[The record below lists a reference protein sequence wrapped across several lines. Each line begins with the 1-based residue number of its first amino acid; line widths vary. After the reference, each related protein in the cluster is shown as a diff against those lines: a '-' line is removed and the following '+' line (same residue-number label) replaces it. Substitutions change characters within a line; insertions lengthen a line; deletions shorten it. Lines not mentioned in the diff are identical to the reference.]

1 MKKQKYNM
9 KNLLGN
15 NFCKSVALLAI
26 VLLTALPA
34 VSVAQTITYTGVI
47 VDGKVFGGG
56 RMADVNGKSVIHVI
70 GQEDETDTLGGVYGG
85 NDIAGSVLGTDG
97 STIIIGSNEATLTA
111 GNENDIRIGEVYGG
125 GNGYYTYPEKNI
137 KTGLGETETTFVAG
151 TIKTFKGDADVQ
163 TTTGGNVPSIVKTSI
178 TVNGYNVKIDSLF
191 GGAKNAF
198 INGSSTAAADDIDIN
213 INNGTI
219 YAAFGGNNY
228 GGAINS
234 GSGIEIDIANTKL
247 NDPLSWAKIGKDHG
261 IAYLY
266 GGGNKVV
273 APKVVI
279 NITGGMIDT
288 CFTGGNSATV
298 NTSATTTVNVASN
311 VIYTTA
317 SDPTTHALLYDGNG
331 VYNVHTL
338 FGGNNAAA
346 MGILPTLNLTSG
358 GIGTV
363 YGGGNAGDMK
373 AGNTDNHSGYT
384 IGTDVNIT
392 SADIKIDLV
401 YGGCQKANVD
411 NSTYVSM
418 SDGSVGTIYGGC
430 NISGTIGGTNV
441 LTKGA
446 NVFISG
452 GTVHKNVFGG
462 SNGYYGCRDEVTYKY
477 SDDRFNPKASTVSYI
492 GTLFP
497 LVNNTQV
504 NITGGTFEGNIY
516 GGGNLAPVG
525 VDRAITDVTFASDNI
540 NKGKVTLSISDGT
553 TGTGVVLIKG
563 NVFGGGRMA
572 SVFGEASVTMN
583 AYDAYAENGEHVITN
598 GVNVKGDIYGGNDI
612 AGTIQSTHDYAASNS
627 QTYEVAASVFLDG
640 KLKLDGSVYGGGNGN
655 YTYYDNATQFT
666 SATEANKVLVCDETN
681 RPVVGGGAIV
691 DVNTDA
697 AGHVHMVYGG
707 GNSATVGIQAIVLL
721 NNTARTEDVAN
732 VDTIF
737 GGNNSVDMAIMP
749 TLTLTKGNV
758 NTVYGGG
765 NKGGITCTNGTAH
778 SPSAAAG
785 VNLTGLS
792 TYVLLNSSDVNI
804 NSIYGG
810 CRIADV
816 AATTYV
822 DLYAGTSH
830 EIYGGNDVAGNVTS
844 SVVNL
849 NGAATNGITV
859 DNIYG
864 GGNGYYDYSGSNV
877 YQFGYKDDAN
887 RANHLVATL
896 ASTASAPNVGETH
909 VNLTKGTVTGYVY
922 GGGKA
927 GDATTTYVTVEAGAK
942 VQGTIFGGGC
952 GDYAHIGYCSDDF
965 PHVGNTGTA
974 NVVINGMY
982 ADIPRIFAGGR
993 AGDVENTYI
1002 TVNDAVAVIPDPDPA
1017 PEQPKIGALYGGC
1030 MASNLTGTTHVT
1042 IGNTVS
1048 TPSASDKYVIT
1059 IDTIY
1064 GGNDFAGLTQNTE
1077 IEINNGKF
1085 VHLYGAGN
1093 GDYDYKSIMRGK
1105 TGVTLG
1111 TTCLDTIPYS
1121 MNVDVTINGGYF
1133 DNKVYGGGNMGLVG
1147 SKDITYLDKDHD
1159 GDPDYPEGTQ
1169 NADLYGYIYMT
1180 VHGGYFNNHIFA
1192 GAAGKLN
1199 YKKQYFGFDDAN
1211 NIRYP
1216 GEGHD
1221 PIPGFTSTDRVSLL
1235 VYGYKQFNMD
1245 GGEVRFSVYGG
1256 SESVDDGYPYECWD
1270 SDPAKTSR
1278 RPSSVINIMG
1288 GTVQNRIYGAGYKG
1302 NVFGSVYVNVGQMAI
1317 LNSPVWTKTYQR
1329 SGTAKGTGVT
1339 FADQLSNHTEIY
1351 HGNPIYLLNSI
1362 YNGSD
1367 WGEAGANQY
1376 FTTRGFYGG
1385 EGLINIDGEGYT
1397 TSTTVTSSDPVMELT
1412 ASLLGSGT
1420 STAPADVNSRITV
1433 KNYGDYY
1440 NCPAPSRALKSIQR
1454 TNRVFLENVYID
1466 LEGDNDAYSSYT
1478 SVRYSMNRI
1487 DTLIFHR
1494 QNLIETVA
1502 PSINIGRMVSEDLNG
1517 NPYTYADLQGGI
1529 KGDAENDCS
1538 NSSICDLVDAT
1549 VQGKNVLLLD
1559 NASYISV
1566 SQERLMPTTA
1576 HPEGETVTVYGPV
1589 IGYAYLLAS
1598 NNTRAYVYADLA
1610 PSTITDA
1617 EEKKI
1622 YSGFVGPCY
1631 NANHSATDQQIEFIV
1646 SSTNE
1651 YRSWGVGTEG
1661 GERKRQLTLVAHINP
1676 DKVIEDHKFT
1686 GPNLPNAG
1694 TPTIAESGK
1703 WAYVDGSITLPPTS
1717 NGHFYTISSV
1727 IIDEDNGG
1735 QLMLT
1740 EHAYDPANP
1749 LSSTNGWYTPY
1760 ANPSSNLGQSQT
1772 KIATSSANTFGLMF
1786 SLGDDFFDL
1795 EYDDPE
1801 DPTETP
1807 RITRPEGYRGSPAV
1821 GEDPATPPVSWK
1833 DKTVISGTAN
1843 LATTAESFLSKPIS
1857 GGADGVLPTINFA
1870 LTYYTAFATTFTRD
1884 VVIVMDEY
1892 DASGNE
1898 VGPVEVTV
1906 TISTV
1911 ISDFDNLEAPVLA
1924 MYNTGRKNTYTRRV
1938 TIPASFVQRD
1948 LYLTGIEWAPIN
1960 AVDNYPTSTNSSIGR
1975 FQLESTEADLTSSTY
1990 DYKHFSI
1997 GVNPTQRVSGNAT
2010 STLGWYDIDPNAQN
2024 MDAYVLG
2031 NSPAT
2036 HWTSGGLVDLT
2047 NDGAN
2052 QGKHIGILDGRS
2064 VAAFD
2069 ITLNFDGNLIYER
2082 EPDLASLKL
2091 HFKYYDT
2098 KTNTSGEHDDFYIDV
2113 QVRTRQSG
2121 DTIYMAEPDQFYLYD
2136 DGTNITISQTVLE
2149 GQTPVSIIH
2158 RYGQRG
2164 DIPVP
2169 QGDSFINYSKN
2180 DPLYYL
2186 STFES
2191 ALAIYDE
2198 GDVICILDA
2207 IHVNDATK
2215 PISIQG
2221 QEINEIN
2228 IIRYSGS
2235 HYRWP
2240 GEVCSYRGP
2249 MIVVSDGAKF
2259 IASYVYFDGSG
2270 CALTADGVDGQ
2281 SVRSL
2286 QDTRYN
2292 TGSPTSEHYLIMEST
2307 KYSYYKTKRDTLF
2320 ANAPIFWVEDG
2331 STLKLN
2337 AGVTLTNNYN
2347 YDNNSIANVTHYSG
2361 GAIGMLATT
2370 AGAPTVQLGTDIK
2383 IEGNLIVNHSTTD
2396 CGAPL
2401 NYGGAI
2407 YNNGGKVELG
2417 VSGSDHIINVND
2429 NYYIPKSVVYPG
2441 TDFRQYFAEGLDEI
2455 PIPPSGT
2462 YNRYYYKRV
2471 ATNNGYHNSNIYLT
2485 RTKPASVA
2493 SGHEYEK
2500 VTTDAQSDMIY
2511 VKDEL
2516 SANSKIGVSKWFPG
2530 FKARDIYGR
2539 DTIAFANY
2547 TAAGVIAARNNFE
2560 SNIFKDDSATYR
2572 GNYCIT
2578 DASNDEVDVRWSS
2591 ILNTSNIYFHRCATF
2606 DMAAKPIAYHKN
2618 PDVFC
2623 PGDGDT
2629 ITFKIQGGSSLY
2641 TYNLYQYPSSTRESG
2656 AATKIASIT
2665 DPADSGNFVPL
2676 SLNLPAGSPSATYY
2690 LQAEAIEAGG
2700 CFVQYP
2706 IEMRVV
2712 QVAPEPK
2719 KVKNSVN
2726 SEWLG
2731 KTTST
2736 EYDVP
2741 SATAVNNYRTVG
2753 EGENQVQ
2760 VPNDGRIFR
2769 IYSYIT
2775 VDWSVKPDPSYGEI
2789 AATLNGELSTA
2800 ISSANFCPGDVIKLQ
2815 ATPKDR
2821 YEFVMWDNDPFTTD
2835 SLTYV
2840 VRNQNASLHAYMAP
2854 NTYWYQTQRV
2864 NPGTGHYEVDYRGN
2878 VTIKDETGLAWLIS
2892 TVNGLN
2898 NQQAESFIWDTITIK
2913 AHDYDMSAHKWT
2925 PVGNL
2930 RNPFRGVINME
2941 DGASI
2946 NGITINEKM
2955 LSDVGFFG
2963 VTDSARINNMNIGSA
2978 TIHGTTYGGALI
2990 GLAGANTKVETATIA
3005 GAKISSA
3012 NAVGGLAGRVQN
3024 ASFNNITIAN
3034 TVELI
3039 GSTLYGGGVAGDV
3052 SSGKLEN
3059 SNSIN
3064 PKPASLEPL
3073 YYGSFFGK
3081 ADGESTV
3088 PGPTDPSAKSAGRTR
3103 IENSY
3108 ANVSDC
3114 PRAYYAGG
3122 LVGYATETDLQNNY
3136 VYGNVSGISA
3146 VGGLVGMVGDNV
3158 NIDRCYYAQDM
3169 PAGAFGKGDANASHV
3184 ATFNGS
3190 GNQVTINDTIEGTNN
3205 LTRLLNNWVR
3215 ENGDSYNTWRSD
3227 FDTLNSGYPLFG
3239 TPDMIPVYG
3248 DTVSA
3253 VVCDTFAFSPD
3264 YKFTESGVYNIVFSD
3279 SVLFIDSIITI
3290 DIIVNHSVNTEYSD
3304 TVEWGSDYSGY
3315 DFNLSSAEIAMYRDG
3330 QNVRYPHYYTTAE
3343 GCDSTINLNLFI
3355 LNGPVGIDGKPVQ
3368 FNISIYPN
3376 PTSGVVNIEADGL
3389 MQVELYDATSRKVLS
3404 QRVDSQE
3411 SAAALQLNLSQIAA
3425 GSYYIRIHTN
3435 HGDAVQKIIK
3445 R

>member
-15 NFCKSVALLAI
+15 NFCKSVALLAM

-34 VSVAQTITYTGVI
+34 VSVAQTTTTGVTI
-47 VDGKVFGGG
+47 DGKVFGGG
-56 RMADVNGKSVIHVI
+56 RMANVTGNSVIHVI
-70 GQEDETDTLGGVYGG
+70 GQAGETDTLGGVYGG
-85 NDIAGSVLGTDG
+85 NDIAGSVLGSGG
-97 STIIIGSNEATLTA
+97 STIVIGSNESTLTT
-111 GNENDIRIGEVYGG
+111 GNANDIRIGEVYGG

-137 KTGLGETETTFVAG
+137 KTGLGETETTFVDG

-234 GSGIEIDIANTKL
+234 GSGIEIDIANTTL
-247 NDPLSWAKIGKDHG
+247 DDAPHSWENIGETHG

-298 NTSATTTVNVASN
+298 NTSATTTVNVEDNSD
-311 VIYTTA
+311 VIYPTA
-317 SDPTTHALLYDGNG
+317 TNHPYDGSG

-346 MGILPTLNLTSG
+346 MSILPTLTLTKG

-363 YGGGNAGDMK
+363 YGGGNAGDMLADNTELYPESSGG
-373 AGNTDNHSGYT
+373 AGDGYKVST
-384 IGTDVNIT
+384 NVLIT
-392 SADIKIDLV
+392 SPNISIDLV
-401 YGGCQKANVD
+401 YGGCQKANVK

-418 SDGSVGTIYGGC
+418 SDGRVGTIYGGC
-430 NISGTIGGTNV
+430 NISGTIDATAHQAND
-441 LTKGA
+441 A

-462 SNGYYGCRDEVTYKY
+462 SNGYYGCRGNDYTYT
-477 SDDRFNPKASTVSYI
+477 DNRFNTAVNYI

-497 LVNNTQV
+497 LVNSTQV

-525 VDRAITDVTFASDNI
+525 IDDEDAIDEDDRPNYDENSGN
-540 NKGKVTLSISDGT
+540 VTLSITDAAT
-553 TGTGVVLIKG
+553 AVLIKG

-572 SVFGEASVTMN
+572 SVFGQSAVTMN
-583 AYDAYAENGEHVITN
+583 ANNAYVENSK
-598 GVNVKGDIYGGNDI
+598 GVNVTGDIYGGNDI
-612 AGTIQSTHDYAASNS
+612 AGTIQVAHEYTPSTYVASGEHQN
-627 QTYEVAASVFLDG
+627 TTKYTVAASVFLDG

-655 YTYYDNATQFT
+655 YTYYENATQFGT
-666 SATEANKVLVCDETN
+666 ATETNKVLVCDVNN
-681 RPVVGGGAIV
+681 RPEVAYGAIV

-697 AGHVHMVYGG
+697 DGRVHMVYGG
-707 GNSATVGIQAIVLL
+707 GNSATVGTQAIVLL
-721 NNTARTEDVAN
+721 NNSASASSGNN

-749 TLTLTKGNV
+749 TLTLTQGKV

-765 NKGGITCTNGTAH
+765 NKGGITCDDGTAT
-778 SPSAAAG
+778 SPSVGA
-785 VNLTGLS
+785 LTGLS
-792 TYVLLNSSDVNI
+792 TYVLLNNSNVNI

-844 SVVNL
+844 AVVNL
-849 NGAATNGITV
+849 NGTATV

-864 GGNGYYDYSGSNV
+864 GGNGYYSYSGSNV
-877 YQFGYKDDAN
+877 YQFGHKDDDDY
-887 RANHLVATL
+887 LVATL

-909 VNLTKGTVTGYVY
+909 VNLISGTVKKATGSDNGYVY

-927 GDATTTYVTVEAGAK
+927 GDATTTYVTVEEDAI

-952 GDYAHIGYCSDDF
+952 GDYAHIGYCETTY

-974 NVVINGMY
+974 NVVVNGMN

-1002 TVNDAVAVIPDPDPA
+1002 TVNDAAT
-1017 PEQPKIGALYGGC
+1017 QNKIKALYGGC

-1048 TPSASDKYVIT
+1048 TPAADATNVIT

-1077 IEINNGKF
+1077 ITINNGKF

-1093 GDYDYKSIMRGK
+1093 GDYKYYTIMTGK
-1105 TGVTLG
+1105 PGVTLG

-1147 SKDITYLDKDHD
+1147 SKYITYLDNDHD
-1159 GDPDYPEGTQ
+1159 GDLDYPEGTQ

-1199 YKKQYFGFDDAN
+1199 YKKQYFGFDDPN
-1211 NIRYP
+1211 NPRYA
-1216 GEGHD
+1216 GTD
-1221 PIPGFTSTDRVSLL
+1221 AQKIPGFTSTDRVSLL

-1270 SDPAKTSR
+1270 SAPDKTSR

-1302 NVFGSVYVNVGQMAI
+1302 NVFGSVYVNVGQVAI
-1317 LNSPVWTKTYQR
+1317 STSPVWSKTYQR
-1329 SGTAKGTGVT
+1329 SGTSLGVT
-1339 FADQLSNHTEIY
+1339 FEEQHNQHTDIY
-1351 HGNPIYLLNSI
+1351 RGNPIYLMNSI

-1397 TSTTVTSSDPVMELT
+1397 TSTAVTSSDPVMELT

-1502 PSINIGRMVSEDLNG
+1502 PSINIGRMRSEDAAG
-1517 NPYTYADLQGGI
+1517 VAYAKTTLAAGVNSTCSGTPDVCSLV
-1529 KGDAENDCS
+1529 ENA
-1538 NSSICDLVDAT
+1538 NV
-1549 VQGKNVLLLD
+1549 KNKNIILLD

-1566 SQERLMPTTA
+1566 SDSHGT
-1576 HPEGETVTVYGPV
+1576 YGPV
-1589 IGYAYLLAS
+1589 EGFTYLMAA
-1598 NNTRAYVYADLA
+1598 NNTLAYVYAKQEATPATGSDY
-1610 PSTITDA
+1610 IG
-1617 EEKKI
+1617 
-1622 YSGFVGPCY
+1622 GFVSPCGGS
-1631 NANHSATDQQIEFIV
+1631 NISAEDKQIAF
-1646 SSTNE
+1646 SNSTAE
-1651 YRSWGVGTEG
+1651 GAVYRSWGVGTTG
-1661 GERKRQLTLVAHINP
+1661 GNRKRQVTLVAHINP
-1676 DKVIEDHKFT
+1676 RKVIEDERFGGT
-1686 GPNLPNAG
+1686 GSATDASDSN
-1694 TPTIAESGK
+1694 
-1703 WAYVDGSITLPPTS
+1703 WAYVKGSVTLPPS
-1717 NGHFYTISSV
+1717 DNGHYYTISSV
-1727 IIDEDNGG
+1727 VVDEDNGG
-1735 QLMLT
+1735 QLRLT
-1740 EHAYDPANP
+1740 DWAFQPKTKPTDEEYKSYDAKKYGEWFTVYESASGEDAKTNAKNDIKTSPAN
-1749 LSSTNGWYTPY
+1749 N
-1760 ANPSSNLGQSQT
+1760 
-1772 KIATSSANTFGLMF
+1772 FGLMF
-1786 SLGDDFFDL
+1786 SLGDAFG
-1795 EYDDPE
+1795 
-1801 DPTETP
+1801 PTTTST
-1807 RITRPEGYRGSPAV
+1807 IDQRPSGYASTALQDR
-1821 GEDPATPPVSWK
+1821 TI
-1833 DKTVISGTAN
+1833 ISGTAN
-1843 LATTAESFLSKPIS
+1843 TTETAKSFLSTPIAGS
-1857 GGADGVLPTINFA
+1857 VVGVLPTIDFA
-1870 LTYYTAFATTFTRD
+1870 LTYYTNFATTFTRD
-1884 VVIVMDEY
+1884 VVFVMNEY
-1892 DASGNE
+1892 AADGSL

-1924 MYNTGRKNTYTRRV
+1924 MYNAGRTNTYTRRV

-1948 LYLTGIEWAPIN
+1948 LYLTGIEWAPSH
-1960 AVDNYPTSTNSSIGR
+1960 DGNSSSERDDFKADGY
-1975 FQLESTEADLTSSTY
+1975 FQLTDTVTAPVDFR
-1990 DYKHFSI
+1990 HFSI
-1997 GVNPTQRVSGNAT
+1997 SINPSQRVSGNAT
-2010 STLGWYDIDPNAQN
+2010 STLGWYDIDPAGKNK
-2024 MDAYVLG
+2024 DAYVLG
-2031 NSPAT
+2031 NPANP
-2036 HWTSGGLVDLT
+2036 WTANANLVNAT
-2047 NDGAN
+2047 TAPKGV
-2052 QGKHIGILDGRS
+2052 HVGILDGRS

-2069 ITLNFDGNLIYER
+2069 ITLRYDGNLIYTN
-2082 EPDLASLKL
+2082 EPDLAQLKL

-2098 KTNTSGEHDDFYIDV
+2098 KTNESEDDDV
-2113 QVRTRQSG
+2113 FDIVVKVRTRQSG
-2121 DTIYMAEPDQFYLYD
+2121 DTIYMAERSHYYLYAD
-2136 DGTNITISQTVLE
+2136 GYIDTLGNTTSTTAHGSILSTIARFGTTYGQIPKRNTDGTFDQTAGV
-2149 GQTPVSIIH
+2149 
-2158 RYGQRG
+2158 YA
-2164 DIPVP
+2164 
-2169 QGDSFINYSKN
+2169 KN

-2186 STFES
+2186 PTFKS

-2198 GDVICILDA
+2198 GDVICILDT
-2207 IHVNDATK
+2207 IHVKDATA
-2215 PISIQG
+2215 PVSIQG

-2228 IIRYSGS
+2228 IIRYPGS

-2249 MIVVSDGAKF
+2249 MIVVSNGAKF
-2259 IASYVYFDGSG
+2259 NASYVYFDGSG
-2270 CALTADGVDGQ
+2270 CTKTSTDGELDSGDPDDK
-2281 SVRSL
+2281 R
-2286 QDTRYN
+2286 DTKYN
-2292 TGSPTSEHYLIMEST
+2292 QGSPGNGDYLNLDGK
-2307 KYSYYKTKRDTLF
+2307 KYAFYKTQRDTLF
-2320 ANAPIFWVEDG
+2320 ANAPIFWVEDASQLRLG
-2331 STLKLN
+2331 

-2347 YDNNSIANVTHYSG
+2347 KRKGSGANDTRYLG
-2361 GAIGMLATT
+2361 GAIGMYATT
-2370 AGAPTVQLGTDIK
+2370 ATAHPSGGIPTVQMGTDIK
-2383 IEGNLIVNHSTTD
+2383 IEGNLIVDYHTSCN
-2396 CGAPL
+2396 PY

-2407 YNNGGKVELG
+2407 YNNGGIVELG

-2429 NYYIPKSVVYPG
+2429 NYYIPANVLPPTPPEDDGDPYTPNPE
-2441 TDFRQYFAEGLDEI
+2441 FANYFDTICQRVEG
-2455 PIPPSGT
+2455 PTAATSF
-2462 YNRYYYKRV
+2462 NRRYYKRKSN
-2471 ATNNGYHNSNIYLT
+2471 TGYHNSNIYLT
-2485 RTKPASVA
+2485 REKPASVA
-2493 SGHEYEK
+2493 SGQEEK
-2500 VTTDAQSDMIY
+2500 YVTTDSQSDMIY
-2511 VKDEL
+2511 VKEEL
-2516 SANSKIGVSKWFPG
+2516 SSNSKIGVSKWFPG
-2530 FKARDIYGR
+2530 YKARDTYGR
-2539 DTIAFANY
+2539 DTIVIVNY
-2547 TAAGVIAARNNFE
+2547 ASAGIVAARNNFDDG
-2560 SNIFKDDSATYR
+2560 IFKDDSASYR
-2572 GNYCIT
+2572 KYDLDCDGDI
-2578 DASNDEVDVRWSS
+2578 DDENDKVDVRYSS
-2591 ILNTSNIYFHRCATF
+2591 LLNTSYIYLHRCATF
-2606 DMAAKPIAYHKN
+2606 DKAETPIAYKIN
-2618 PDVFC
+2618 PEVFC

-2629 ITFKIQGGSSLY
+2629 IRFNIKGGTSMY
-2641 TYNLYQYPSSTRESG
+2641 TYNLYKSNEYRTDSTLIASFVDASTSG
-2656 AATKIASIT
+2656 A
-2665 DPADSGNFVPL
+2665 FVPL
-2676 SLNLPAGSPSATYY
+2676 SLNLDPNTTDATYY
-2690 LQAEAIEAGG
+2690 LTAEAIEAGG
-2700 CFVQYP
+2700 CPTAYR
-2706 IEMRVV
+2706 IDMKAKLL
-2712 QVAPEPK
+2712 APETT
-2719 KVKNSVN
+2719 SVPSGDVTTYN
-2726 SEWLG
+2726 TWLG
-2731 KTTST
+2731 KTL
-2736 EYDVP
+2736 
-2741 SATAVNNYRTVG
+2741 TAYPEEVEHPDGSKVKTMASYGKVDNH
-2753 EGENQVQ
+2753 
-2760 VPNDGRIFR
+2760 GRILRF
-2769 IYSYIT
+2769 YSYYT
-2775 VDWSVKPDPSYGEI
+2775 VDWAVAPEDSYGSI
-2789 AATLNGELSTA
+2789 LAKSGATTV
-2800 ISSANFCPGDVIKLQ
+2800 SSGAKFCPGDVIKLK
-2815 ATPKDR
+2815 ATPNPG

-2840 VRNQNASLHAYMAP
+2840 VRDGNASLHAYMAP
-2854 NTYWYQTQRV
+2854 NTYWYQTVTSQ
-2864 NPGTGHYEVDYRGN
+2864 PTTGYTVDYRGN
-2878 VTIKDETGLAWLIS
+2878 VTISSVEGLAWLIS

-2913 AHDYDMSAHKWT
+2913 KFGSETTCNYDMSAYKWT

-2941 DGASI
+2941 KGATI

-3059 SNSIN
+3059 SNSIY

-3073 YYGSFFGK
+3073 YYGSFFGR
-3081 ADGESTV
+3081 ADGRSTV
-3088 PGPTDPSAKSAGRTR
+3088 PNDPTDPSSKSAGRTR

-3108 ANVSDC
+3108 ANVSEC

-3136 VYGNVSGISA
+3136 VYGNISGISA
-3146 VGGLVGMVGDNV
+3146 AGGLIGMVGDNV

-3184 ATFNGS
+3184 ATFNGE
-3190 GNQVTINDTIEGTNN
+3190 GNQVTISDTIDGTSN

-3227 FDTLNSGYPLFG
+3227 FDTLNSGYPVFG

-3290 DIIVNHSVNTEYSD
+3290 DVIVNHSVHTEYVD

-3343 GCDSTINLNLFI
+3343 GCDSTLNLNLFI
-3355 LNGPVGIDGKPVQ
+3355 LNGPLSIDGQPVK
-3368 FNISIYPN
+3368 FNVSIYPN

-3389 MQVELYDATSRKVLS
+3389 KQVEIYDATSRKVLS